1 VAVFPNRSTKLS
13 LVDTSVWILALRKQP
28 VPAIRERI
36 DLLLA
41 ESCVVTVGIIE
52 LEFLGGT
59 KTEGGF
65 RRLKSWLDALEQV
78 KTDTSLWEA
87 AYDLAST
94 LRRSGATVPDTRIVV
109 AAIAFKAG
117 ATVSHVDTHFDL
129 MASPLG
135 LKVKGLIKS
144 ATSAFDDEG

>member
-1 VAVFPNRSTKLS
+1 
-13 LVDTSVWILALRKQP
+13 
-28 VPAIRERI
+28 VPAIKERI

-41 ESCVVTVGIIE
+41 ENCVVTVGIIE
-52 LEFLGGT
+52 LEGLGGT

-94 LRRSGATVPDTRIVV
+94 LRRSERRYPIPA
-109 AAIAFKAG
+109 
-117 ATVSHVDTHFDL
+117 
-129 MASPLG
+129 
-135 LKVKGLIKS
+135 
-144 ATSAFDDEG
+144 